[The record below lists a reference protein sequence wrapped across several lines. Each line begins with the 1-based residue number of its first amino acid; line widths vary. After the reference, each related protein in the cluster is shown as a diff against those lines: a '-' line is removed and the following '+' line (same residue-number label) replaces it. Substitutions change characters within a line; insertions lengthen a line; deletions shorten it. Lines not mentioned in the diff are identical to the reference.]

1 MIKKIESKRVGIE
14 MIENNHNTN
23 LVLYDME
30 NFLNKYTRF
39 LSKDIYISYHTYQSF
54 MKQYRYLYQKLK
66 EDQFLYQGNSSYQRI
81 EKIKEEEKEL
91 LKLHH
96 Q

>member
-1 MIKKIESKRVGIE
+1 MIKKIKSKRVGIE

-39 LSKDIYISYHTYQSF
+39 LSKD
-54 MKQYRYLYQKLK
+54 M
-66 EDQFLYQGNSSYQRI
+66 
-81 EKIKEEEKEL
+81 
-91 LKLHH
+91 
-96 Q
+96 

>member
-1 MIKKIESKRVGIE
+1 

-66 EDQFLYQGNSSYQRI
+66 EDQLA
-81 EKIKEEEKEL
+81 
-91 LKLHH
+91 
-96 Q
+96 